1 MKATDVSVF
10 GVIGAGQMG
19 GGIAQVAAQAGLE
32 VRLSDVSRQALDA
45 AVGRIDYFL
54 GRQQQKGGVTA
65 DEKAKA
71 EKEARAI
78 KKMIEIGILR
88 RDVTEEAY
96 TIDRVIEAALPYDTL
111 LALHDV
117 LYNAP
122 DSNTKPD
129 DDDEGDQ

>member
-1 MKATDVSVF
+1 MDTADR
-10 GVIGAGQMG
+10 
-19 GGIAQVAAQAGLE
+19 VA
-32 VRLSDVSRQALDA
+32 
-45 AVGRIDYFL
+45 RIDHADLLTTLSEY
-54 GRQQQKGGVTA
+54 RPAHVA

-88 RDVTEEAY
+88 RDATEETY
-96 TIDRVIEAALPYDTL
+96 TIDRVIEVALPYDAL

-122 DSNTKPD
+122 DLNTESDD